1 MKKILIA
8 LILLILT
15 LGAVSASDE
24 NTSNL
29 TVSENLEI
37 DHSTDEIISENNEGN
52 FTELSNLINDTSEIL
67 ELDKNYANTGS
78 ESEISI
84 LKPMTIDGKGH
95 TLNAKFSSKIFNIT
109 SDNVTLKNINFINAK
124 SKSNGGAIIANGELT
139 IINCSFISNCVD
151 TGETI
156 NYHSYDYTTGRG
168 GAIYTEKNLRI
179 INSTFSKNTAH
190 QKISHREMDFHYTTD
205 AGHGGAIV
213 CFGELYVENSGFSE
227 NSASSIYAA
236 NSNLINCNFLNEEDS
251 FTSYEERDL
260 TIINSTF
267 ENGGLILYTYG
278 NLLINNSIF
287 INNKY
292 SYRQNEYW
300 WIDGEK
306 TLIQSYGFTRII
318 NSTFIN
324 NTAGDIAVLNLEE
337 YELINCTFENNGDA
351 TILTNNILLDDSM
364 KKTYIFYPKIRNK
377 FTSTYYN
384 SGKSIIIDFVN
395 KNSKNRC
402 LDWFE
407 NEKVL
412 RNSRVFDDYKYYP
425 NSQLSLQVSKWKV
438 GTYTVVVKY
447 NDHGITHQ
455 TKFKI
460 TIKKA
465 PTTVKAAKVTNKY
478 KKSKFFKISVKS
490 NKKAIKNLKLK
501 LKVYTGKK
509 YKTYT
514 VKTDENGLAKFN
526 TKNLKIGKHNVIIS
540 PADSNYKLSAKSVIT
555 IK

>member
-8 LILLILT
+8 LLLLILT
-15 LGAVSASDE
+15 IGAVSASEE
-24 NTSNL
+24 NQ

-37 DHSTDEIISENNEGN
+37 EQSTDEIISETNEGN
-52 FTELSNLINDTSEIL
+52 FKELSNLINNTSETL
-67 ELDKNYANTGS
+67 ELNKNYVNTGS
-78 ESEISI
+78 ESEINI

-95 TLNAKFSSKIFNIT
+95 TLNANFSSKIFNIT

-124 SKSNGGAIIANGELT
+124 SKTNGGAIISNGQLT
-139 IINCSFISNCVD
+139 IINCSFINNCVG
-151 TGETI
+151 TGKTI
-156 NYHSYDYTTGRG
+156 NYHNYDYTTVRG
-168 GAIYTEKNLRI
+168 GAIYSEKNLQI
-179 INSTFSKNTAH
+179 INSTFTKNAAH
-190 QKISHREMDFHYTTD
+190 QYLSHREMDFHYTTD
-205 AGHGGAIV
+205 AGTGGAIA
-213 CFGELYVENSGFSE
+213 CLGELYVENSKFRE
-227 NSASSIYAA
+227 NSGSSILA
-236 NSNLINCNFLNEEDS
+236 SDTNLINCSFLNEEDS
-251 FTSYEERDL
+251 ITSLGESNL

-267 ENGGLILYTYG
+267 ENGGLILYSYG

-292 SYRQNEYW
+292 SYRQDEYW
-300 WIDGEK
+300 WITGEDS
-306 TLIQSYGFTRII
+306 LIQSYDSAIII
-318 NSTFIN
+318 NSTFKN
-324 NTAGDIAVLNLEE
+324 NSAGDAAVLKLED
-337 YELINCTFENNGDA
+337 YKLINCTFKNNGDA

-395 KNSKNRC
+395 KNSKKKC

-412 RNSRVFDDYKYYP
+412 RNGRIFDDYKYYP
-425 NSQLSLQVSKWKV
+425 NSQLSLPVSKWKV
-438 GTYTVVVKY
+438 GTYNVVVKY
-447 NDHGITHQ
+447 TDHGMTHQ

-478 KKSKFFKISVKS
+478 KKSKFFKITVKS
-490 NKKAIKNLKLK
+490 NKKVVKNLKLK

-514 VKTDENGLAKFN
+514 VKTDKKGLAKFN

-540 PADSNYKLSAKSVIT
+540 TSDKNYKLSSKSIIT
-555 IK
+555 IKW